1 MPAQTRYV
9 TVDLIVK
16 GNDATESFSAFLGAK
31 NYYVQHHEWNDDSRW
46 YLNISCP
53 RDFENADQCIEQ
65 YCNDLEQLPDD
76 AKAEWEQARFR
87 EFSIGYHV
95 AGAPRCFENHLSET
109 TIQRVSKLGAG
120 IGITLYP
127 CPDAGE

>member
-16 GNDATESFSAFLGAK
+16 GDAATERLSACLDAK
-31 NYYVQHHEWNDDSRW
+31 NYYVQRHEWNDDSKW

-53 RDFENADQCIEQ
+53 RDFENADQCVEQ
-65 YCNDLEQLPDD
+65 YCNDLEQLPED
-76 AKAEWEQARFR
+76 AKAEWDQARFR
-87 EFSIGYHV
+87 EFSVGYHV
-95 AGAPRCFENHLSET
+95 AGAPRCFENHLLET
-109 TIQRVSKLGAG
+109 TIQRVSKLRAG

-127 CPDAGE
+127 CPDDEE